1 MRSVFEIKIVRNLYH
16 SVLAGKFKFLEPLYA
31 FIINFEIGLE
41 HVLDHMQ
48 RKAQLIE
55 QDLVNNHLTVLIK
68 TFERPTLLKRLVTS
82 IKERYPNLRIIV
94 VDDSNSPCQI
104 NGVETIIMPYDS
116 GVSAGRNQGLFHVK
130 TKYILILDDDFVFYR
145 HTNLE
150 SVISIMENT
159 PQIDIMGGEVI
170 YLPFFSKLDYSK
182 GNNLFP
188 TEAAATMPRG
198 SFIGD
203 FPVYDKV
210 ANFYVARTERIKLV
224 GWDNN
229 LKRIDHADFFTRAKG
244 VLTTVFNSNLKCL
257 HAQNPFDTNYMN
269 KRNDFS
275 LDRIRLNIKYYKKNN

>member
-1 MRSVFEIKIVRNLYH
+1 MRSVFEIKIMRDLYH
-16 SVLAGKFKFLEPLYA
+16 SIIAGKFKFLEPLYA
-31 FIINFEIGLE
+31 FIIAFEIGIE
-41 HVLDHMQ
+41 HALDHMQ
-48 RKAQLIE
+48 PKAQLIE
-55 QDLVNNHLTVLIK
+55 QDLVKTHLTVLIK
-68 TFERPTLLKRLVTS
+68 TFERPTVLKRLVTS
-82 IKERYPNLRIIV
+82 VKERYPYLRIIV

-150 SVISIMENT
+150 SVISIMEKI
-159 PQIDIMGGEVI
+159 PQIDIMGREVI

-188 TEAAATMPRG
+188 TDAAATMPRG

-210 ANFYVARTERIKLV
+210 ANFGR
-224 GWDNN
+224 
-229 LKRIDHADFFTRAKG
+229 
-244 VLTTVFNSNLKCL
+244 VLT
-257 HAQNPFDTNYMN
+257 
-269 KRNDFS
+269 
-275 LDRIRLNIKYYKKNN
+275 